1 MSKFFITPNGASLN
15 KEEVSV
21 IVPQI
26 DQKAQFF
33 NIIAIM
39 KNGTSIFVM
48 QGLKSFNDACVIVD
62 NLTGEIDSTYVIK
75 NPLRVKSK
83 NKIEEVIEEDDPFDD
98 LETPEETNIREKRE
112 GVKYPDCDDEDA
124 E

>member
-1 MSKFFITPNGASLN
+1 M
-15 KEEVSV
+15 
-21 IVPQI
+21 
-26 DQKAQFF
+26 
-33 NIIAIM
+33 
-39 KNGTSIFVM
+39 
-48 QGLKSFNDACVIVD
+48 
-62 NLTGEIDSTYVIK
+62 
-75 NPLRVKSK
+75 KSK